1 MNSKSKGM
9 IQKISDFTDKY
20 FIKHDLFDL
29 PMRLLLIGKSQ
40 LSGKSTLMINLIA
53 QDWGYKNIFKP
64 ENIYIVSPSIKT
76 EKFRKFI
83 SYMEIPEENLFNEYD
98 EENLNTLYELLK
110 TDHESNEEKE
120 HKLIILDDV
129 AYSGKLSSSGSK
141 SENIMDKLFSN
152 SRHQLISI
160 IVIAQKYTQLST
172 CMRENCTGIIMWECT
187 NTQLEKIE
195 EEHNSATS
203 KKEFIKAFKGAT
215 SVKHSFFTINYKFD
229 PKERFYKGL
238 TEIINFDE

>member
-40 LSGKSTLMINLIA
+40 LSGKSTLMINLVA

-152 SRHQLISI
+152 SRHVLISL
-160 IVIAQKYTQLST
+160 IVIAQKYT
-172 CMRENCTGIIMWECT
+172 
-187 NTQLEKIE
+187 
-195 EEHNSATS
+195 
-203 KKEFIKAFKGAT
+203 
-215 SVKHSFFTINYKFD
+215 
-229 PKERFYKGL
+229 
-238 TEIINFDE
+238 